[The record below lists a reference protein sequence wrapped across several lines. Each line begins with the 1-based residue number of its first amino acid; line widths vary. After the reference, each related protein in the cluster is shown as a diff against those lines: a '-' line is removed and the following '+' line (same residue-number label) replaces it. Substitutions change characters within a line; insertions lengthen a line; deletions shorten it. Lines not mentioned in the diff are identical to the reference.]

1 MPPELERIASGEA
14 IAEAYEEAKKKLNV
28 QVRCRDVT
36 PNQEEC
42 NIESNNITSTE
53 QTVTIKEWF
62 IHTLKTMIPIYGLIY
77 LIKQSMKKYDSKES
91 LVEYSRFQLILLIAL
106 LVISIAA
113 SMIGYIVMSNMW

>member
-1 MPPELERIASGEA
+1 M
-14 IAEAYEEAKKKLNV
+14 
-28 QVRCRDVT
+28 QVRGRDLT

-42 NIESNNITSTE
+42 NIESSNISSTE

-62 IHTLKTMIPIYGLIY
+62 IHTLKTMIPVYGLIY
-77 LIKQSMKKYDSKES
+77 LIKQSMKKYNSKES

-106 LVISIAA
+106 IVISIAA